1 VVCSRTAAPSFIE
14 QQLYRYQFLHSLF
27 ACHIYPRETART
39 FCILSQTFAWNSVEK
54 IFIVR
59 EETEK
64 ILLSMTSNDPY
75 SARLL
80 RSIAFLTGVL
90 KDMTFRKIISS
101 DDVDSFI
108 GCEDKK
114 TSLCFFITPDDE
126 IYIKRDSSL
135 RVSPVTIILCNLK
148 VVTRRD
154 ASIKFDFYVPYTFHF
169 RLPLLQKLGANVDGE
184 C

>member
-1 VVCSRTAAPSFIE
+1 
-14 QQLYRYQFLHSLF
+14 
-27 ACHIYPRETART
+27 
-39 FCILSQTFAWNSVEK
+39 VEK

-64 ILLSMTSNDPY
+64 ILLSMMSNDPY

-80 RSIAFLTGVL
+80 RSIASLAGVP

-114 TSLCFFITPDDE
+114 ISLCFFITSDDE

-148 VVTRRD
+148 VVRRD
-154 ASIKFDFYVPYTFHF
+154 ASTKSDFYVPYISHFHAYHF
-169 RLPLLQKLGANVDGE
+169 YRNQARMSTKSVE
-184 C
+184 SKFIYCFEIIFIVYFVTC